1 MDEDSDGR
9 FLSRIINLFRSK
21 TNSHDLEEHI
31 LDAKDEG
38 AIPAEQVSMLLNVLD
53 LGKTR
58 VEDIMVPRIDIA
70 CAEADASLE
79 ELAGLIVTCGHSRI
93 PIFEETKDRM
103 VGIVHAKDLLRPL
116 LDPHCQGQAPCGP
129 KNIMRPIFFVNAQA
143 SVRSLLRQFQN
154 ERMHLGIVQD
164 EYGGTAG
171 LVTMEDVLE
180 EIVGDIE
187 DEYDALRP
195 DEIERREDGSMLC
208 SGRTLLE
215 DVNTA
220 LGLDLA
226 SEDVESI
233 GGYLTE
239 LAGAV
244 PADGESFDLGPWRF
258 IVQDA
263 DAKHVRLVRIEPLPN
278 RPETSK
284 A

>member
-1 MDEDSDGR
+1 MDEDSDHR
-9 FLSRIINLFRSK
+9 FLSRIVNLFRSK
-21 TNSHDLEEHI
+21 PNCHDLEEHI

-38 AIPAEQVSMLLNVLD
+38 AIPPEEVSMLLNVLD

-70 CAEADASLE
+70 CAEVEASLE
-79 ELAGLIVTCGHSRI
+79 ELARLIVDCGHSRI
-93 PIFEETKDRM
+93 PIYEETKDRM

-116 LDPHCQGQAPCGP
+116 QDPRCGGETACTTRQ
-129 KNIMRPIFFVNAQA
+129 IMRPIFFVNAQA
-143 SVRSLLRQFQN
+143 SVRSLLRQFQTGH
-154 ERMHLGIVQD
+154 MHLGIVQD

-195 DEIERREDGSMLC
+195 DEIERRDDGTLLC

-215 DVNTA
+215 DVNQA
-220 LGLDLA
+220 LGLDLT

-244 PADGESFDLGPWRF
+244 PADGAAFDLGPWRF
-258 IVQDA
+258 VVQDA
-263 DAKHVRLVRIEPLPN
+263 DAKHVRTVRIEPLRP
-278 RPETSK
+278 RPETPE